1 MALERDTCERTRAL
15 LSCALDEELSE
26 LEVKLLRAHR
36 RACVNCDAFAHEITT
51 FTEALRRAPLEP
63 LPLPLWTAAPRRRRS
78 GRRIMQIGAT
88 AAAAVVA
95 VGVGL
100 GLSSTIDSSTGSPS
114 TTVSLGAASVSLFAE
129 QARVAEPQEWTGG
142 LPRVK
147 ASELPRP
154 IGQRAVEP

>member
-36 RACVNCDAFAHEITT
+36 RACVNCDTFAHEITT

-63 LPLPLWTAAPRRRRS
+63 LPLWTAAPRRRRS
-78 GRRIMQIGAT
+78 GQRIMQIGAT

-95 VGVGL
+95 VGLGL

-114 TTVSLGAASVSLFAE
+114 TTVLLGAASASLSVE
-129 QARVAEPQEWTGG
+129 QARVAEPQEWPGG